1 MTHDSW
7 WAGDHATQADGV
19 RKAHTV
25 IGMLLEEC
33 ETVTIPVGMIAPYAG
48 IDSIPDGW
56 LLCNGAE
63 LSQAVYPAL
72 FAALG
77 SQYGVASAP
86 FTHFLIPDLSDR
98 FILGTD
104 DEGDTGDTGGNAS
117 TTLTTANLPAHTHGY
132 TLRTTLQNVRGT
144 SAGGITTA
152 AAGTAETSSVGSAT
166 PFSNLPPYLVMR
178 YIIRAL

>member
-1 MTHDSW
+1 MTHECW

-33 ETVTIPVGMIAPYAG
+33 ETVTIPIGMIAPYAG

-56 LLCNGAE
+56 LLCDGSTVN
-63 LSQAVYPAL
+63 QATYPAL
-72 FAALG
+72 YAAIG
-77 SQYGVASAP
+77 AFYGIPSEPLLQFV
-86 FTHFLIPDLSDR
+86 LPDLSDR

-104 DEGDTGDTGGNAS
+104 DEGDSGDTGGNAS
-117 TTLTTANLPAHTHGY
+117 TTLTTANLPAHTHDY

-152 AAGTAETSSVGSAT
+152 AAGTAQTSSVGSAT